1 MPRHLLRHHLTSTST
16 STPPRL
22 SLYFSRARLIDSL
35 RFHLFTSPS
44 LPLPS
49 LPSPLDPITA
59 SHLIRCAPT
68 PDSALSLS
76 TSLPLPSPPP
86 LPLLHSLASRLAIS
100 GRASALH
107 SLLPSFPVPPSP
119 LDRLRWFSLA
129 GDLPSAL
136 SAWESLRATSPRG
149 HPCTESYNLVIKLY
163 VFNQNHSLAV
173 STFRRM
179 VCEGAIPNS
188 RTYTEVISHL
198 VKSGFLEP
206 ALEVF
211 RLLPS
216 MRIRRTSKQYNVLGE
231 VLGLN
236 DRFDDLRMLIAE
248 MGYDGIL
255 PGRQMRGAI
264 LKMREAG
271 FVKETDDYVA
281 DLFPNNQI
289 GYVVSL
295 DDDEE
300 EDGESSDEDVKDEK
314 QDISKGGNVKLK
326 PWMNPSA
333 IARALEGWDARE
345 VSELEKAKI
354 VWSPRLVCKLLR
366 AFKKPESAWS
376 FFCWVAY
383 QPGGFSHDC
392 HTLARMVTIL
402 ARRGKCELVDRLLS
416 KVRDEGITLP
426 YSTVRLIIDFY
437 GLSKKAD
444 AAIRVFQEA
453 EAVCGPVP
461 KIYQLL
467 LYSSL
472 LRTMVKCSRGHE
484 ALLLLEEMIHSNILP
499 DIQIFAGLIEYFSGI
514 GDLKSVHKLFGV
526 MRQCGLKPD
535 AYTYG
540 ILIRA
545 YCKINRSMLAV
556 RVFDEMLD
564 AGLVPDK
571 ATKELLVKSLWKE
584 GKMREVAE
592 VEERCED
599 VGPGDWPGSL
609 PGHAWTVSASDMKR
623 VYQIYSGCFQK
634 CDQ

>member
-1 MPRHLLRHHLTSTST
+1 MPPHLLRQFPTST
-16 STPPRL
+16 STPSRL

-44 LPLPS
+44 LPFPS
-49 LPSPLDPITA
+49 VPSPVDPITA
-59 SHLIRCAPT
+59 SHLIRCVPT
-68 PDSALSLS
+68 PDSALSLF

-100 GRASALH
+100 GRVSTLH
-107 SLLPSFPVPPSP
+107 SLLTSFPVPPSP

-129 GDLPSAL
+129 GDLQSAL
-136 SAWESLRATSPRG
+136 SAWDSLRETSSRG

-163 VFNQNHSLAV
+163 VSNQNHSLAV

-179 VCEGAIPNS
+179 VSEGAIPNS

-198 VKSGFLEP
+198 VKSGFVDP
-206 ALEVF
+206 ALEIF
-211 RLLPS
+211 GLLPC
-216 MRIRRTSKQYNVLGE
+216 MRIRRTSKQYNVLSE

-236 DRFDDLRMLIAE
+236 DRFDDLRRLICE

-255 PGRQMRGAI
+255 PGRQMRAAI

-271 FVKETDDYVA
+271 FVKETNDYVA

-295 DDDEE
+295 DDDDE

-314 QDISKGGNVKLK
+314 QDMSKRANVKLK
-326 PWMNPSA
+326 PWMDPSS

-383 QPGGFSHDC
+383 QPGGFSHDR
-392 HTLARMVTIL
+392 HTVARMVTIL
-402 ARRGKCELVDRLLS
+402 ARHGKCELVDRLLN
-416 KVRDEGITLP
+416 KVGDEGITLP
-426 YSTVRLIIDFY
+426 YTTVRLIIDFY

-444 AAIRVFQEA
+444 AAIRVFEES

-461 KIYQLL
+461 KIHQLL

-472 LRTMVKCSRGHE
+472 LRTMLKCSRGHE

-499 DIQIFAGLIEYFSGI
+499 DIQIFAGLIEYFAGI

-556 RVFDEMLD
+556 RVFDEMVD
-564 AGLVPDK
+564 SGLVPDK
-571 ATKELLVKSLWKE
+571 TTKELLVKSLWKE

-599 VGPGDWPGSL
+599 VGSGDWPDSL